1 LSFRSARLSSFLT
14 SYYGPTGS
22 RCPALTTEGARPDGE
37 NPGTEARLTFPV
49 EIRERYNIDFY
60 FLQGPDKGMVTAFA
74 AGADARPLC
83 GALDA
88 YAAAPEIAKLS
99 LTDILLEEGAN
110 SIVFRVSG
118 KNPKANASEMA
129 FIGMSLTPT
138 ARRFIGRWNLIGPF
152 DAPDMT
158 SLPLAYPP
166 EKEIILDKTYQGK
179 GGLTVVWKK
188 ADTDGSGMVPL
199 LDLFQP
205 NEQAIVYGLAY
216 VYSPE
221 ARSSYILLGSDDGVR
236 VWLNDALVYS
246 NPAYRGVSADQ
257 DKVKVALKKGW
268 NKVLV
273 KVLQGAGGWGF
284 CLRFADPDGTLIY
297 STEPGK

>member
-1 LSFRSARLSSFLT
+1 MSFRAAGLSSFLT

-22 RCPALTTEGARPDGE
+22 RYPALTTEGARPDGE

-49 EIRERYNIDFY
+49 EVRERYNVDFY
-60 FLQGPDKGMVTAFA
+60 FLKGPDKGMVTAFA
-74 AGADARPLC
+74 AGGDARPLC
-83 GALDA
+83 GTLDG
-88 YAAAPEIAKLS
+88 YAAEAEISKLS

-158 SLPLAYPP
+158 SLPLDYPP
-166 EKEIILDKTYQGK
+166 EKEIILSKTYPGK
-179 GGLTVVWKK
+179 GDLTVAWKK
-188 ADTDGSGMVPL
+188 AEADSNGMMPL

-205 NEQAIVYGLAY
+205 NEQVVIYGLAY

-221 ARSSYILLGSDDGVR
+221 ARSSHILLGSDDGVR
-236 VWLNDALVYS
+236 VWLNDALVHS
-246 NPAYRGVSADQ
+246 NPAYRGVFADQ
-257 DKVKVALKKGW
+257 DKVGVALKKGW

-273 KVLQGAGGWGF
+273 KILQGAGDWGF
-284 CLRFADPDGTLIY
+284 CLRFADPDGTLRY
-297 STEPGK
+297 AAEPGK